1 MMDGKSQSLTEEVR
15 ELVTTG
21 LEIIYEQIR
30 LVEEREGTWG
40 VPEDEDEWS
49 HDQQTKWNAI
59 ARGMTD
65 LLDVADY
72 VRWVE
77 DQESDIP

>member
-1 MMDGKSQSLTEEVR
+1 MGGKSQSLTEEVR

-40 VPEDEDEWS
+40 VPEDEWTRD
-49 HDQQTKWNAI
+49 HQDKWNAI
-59 ARGMTD
+59 ARGMRG
-65 LLDVADY
+65 LMHVVDY
-72 VRWVE
+72 AHWAEER
-77 DQESDIP
+77 ESDIP

>member
-1 MMDGKSQSLTEEVR
+1 MGGKSQSLTEEVR

-40 VPEDEDEWS
+40 VPEGEWT
-49 HDQQTKWNAI
+49 HDQQDKWNAI
-59 ARGMTD
+59 VQGMVE
-65 LLDVADY
+65 LLDMEEDY
-72 VRWVE
+72 LHWAEER
-77 DQESDIP
+77 ESDIP

>member
-1 MMDGKSQSLTEEVR
+1 MDGTSLSLTEEIR
-15 ELVTTG
+15 ELVTAG

-40 VPEDEDEWS
+40 VPDCEDEWS
-49 HDQQTKWNAI
+49 RDQQDKWNSI